1 MLTGARQVGKTS
13 CLQRLSAPYQPYVSL
28 DNPLVRSLAR
38 EDAALFMRRFQ
49 PPVLIDEIQY
59 ALTPFGVQYI
69 LRKHAR
75 TAADSVPTLGANR
88 VYPHMLRHSA
98 ASHFLHEDV
107 DMVTISRWVGHA
119 NLATTC
125 IYAEVDLESKRKAV
139 QAAKP
144 LLSPEAECAQWRTQ
158 ADTFG
163 WLESR

>member
-1 MLTGARQVGKTS
+1 MLLQGQDS
-13 CLQRLSAPYQPYVSL
+13 CGLSVDVLQSPTQRTCSVCPVAQPI
-28 DNPLVRSLAR
+28 P
-38 EDAALFMRRFQ
+38 DA
-49 PPVLIDEIQY
+49 V
-59 ALTPFGVQYI
+59 
-69 LRKHAR
+69 AR

-144 LLSPEAECAQWRTQ
+144 LLSPEAGCAQWRTQ